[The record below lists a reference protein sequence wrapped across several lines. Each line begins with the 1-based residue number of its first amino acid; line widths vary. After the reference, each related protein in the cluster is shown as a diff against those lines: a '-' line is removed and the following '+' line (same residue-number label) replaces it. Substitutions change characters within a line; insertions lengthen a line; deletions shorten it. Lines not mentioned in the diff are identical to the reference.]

1 MAQGSIVSKK
11 SKTVSENNQKE
22 KGGQAVEVKKYF
34 GLPALLV
41 SALIVIVLGA
51 TYTGSL
57 STDLAGAFAL
67 MFALGVVF
75 NEIGNRIPI
84 WNTYIGGGIVLAFL
98 GTAILVFYNV
108 LPTEYVELINWAN
121 SEVNFLTFFIV
132 MLITGSVL
140 GLDRKLLLKSMA
152 GYIPAILGGV
162 VGAGL
167 LGIGTGLIF
176 GVSPAD
182 TMIRYVLPVMG
193 GGNGAG
199 AVPLSEVYET
209 VTGNPAG
216 EYYAFAIAILTIAN
230 IFAIIIA
237 GLLNGLGRKRTSLTG
252 DRKTLMR
259 NASEIVTTNEKA
271 EVTMKDYG
279 GAMFLALT
287 FYALGRLFSQV
298 ILPEIFGVAIHTFAY
313 MIIFVAAANAFGV
326 IPTYVRR
333 ASQKL
338 QTFFTKNMILIIMVG
353 VGAGTDLGELMAAIT
368 IPNVVMA
375 LMIVVGGVLGSAL
388 LGYLVGFYP
397 IDSAVTAGLCMANR
411 GGSGDLAVLGAADRM
426 DLISYAQLSSRLGG
440 GIVLIIGSLIFGAL
454 L

>member
-1 MAQGSIVSKK
+1 MAQESALAKESSKESHK
-11 SKTVSENNQKE
+11 KE
-22 KGGQAVEVKKYF
+22 KGGQAVGVKKYF

-41 SALIVIVLGA
+41 SALIAIVLGA
-51 TYTGSL
+51 TFTGSL

-67 MFALGVVF
+67 MFAIGVVF
-75 NEIGNRIPI
+75 NEIGNRIPF

-98 GTAILVFYNV
+98 GTAVLVYYNV
-108 LPTEYVELINWAN
+108 LPAEYVELINWAN
-121 SEVNFLTFFIV
+121 DDVDFLTFFIV

-140 GLDRKLLLKSMA
+140 GLERSLLIKSMA

-162 VGAGL
+162 AGAGV
-167 LGIGTGLIF
+167 LGILTGLIF

-182 TMIRYVLPVMG
+182 TMINYVLPVMG

-199 AVPLSEVYET
+199 AVPLSQIYET
-209 VTGNPAG
+209 VTGNPAA
-216 EYYAFAIAILTIAN
+216 EYFAFAIAILTIAN
-230 IFAIIIA
+230 IFAIIAA
-237 GLLNGLGRKRTSLTG
+237 GLLNGLGKKRTNLTG
-252 DRKTLMR
+252 DNKTLMR
-259 NASEIVTTNEKA
+259 NASEMATTEEKA

-287 FYALGRLFSQV
+287 FYALGRLFSEV
-298 ILPEIFGVAIHTFAY
+298 LLPEIFGVAIHTFAY

-326 IPTYVRR
+326 IPTYVRK

-353 VGAGTDLGELMAAIT
+353 VGASTDLGELMAAIT
-368 IPNVVMA
+368 LPNVVMA
-375 LMIVVGGVLGSAL
+375 MMIVAGAVVGSAL
-388 LGYLVGFYP
+388 IGYFVGFYP

-440 GIVLIIGSLIFGAL
+440 GMVLIIGSLLFGAL

>member
-1 MAQGSIVSKK
+1 MAQESTLASESSKESHK
-11 SKTVSENNQKE
+11 KE
-22 KGGQAVEVKKYF
+22 KGGQAVGVKKYF

-41 SALIVIVLGA
+41 SALIAIVLGA
-51 TYTGSL
+51 TFTGSL

-67 MFALGVVF
+67 MFAIGVVF
-75 NEIGNRIPI
+75 NEIGNRIPF

-98 GTAILVFYNV
+98 GTAVLVYYNV
-108 LPTEYVELINWAN
+108 LPAEYVELINWAN
-121 SEVNFLTFFIV
+121 DDVDFLTFFIV

-140 GLDRKLLLKSMA
+140 GLERSLLIKSMA
-152 GYIPAILGGV
+152 GYLPAILGGV
-162 VGAGL
+162 AGAGV
-167 LGIGTGLIF
+167 LGILTGLIF

-199 AVPLSEVYET
+199 AVPLSQIYET
-209 VTGNPAG
+209 VTGNPAA

-230 IFAIIIA
+230 IFAIIAA
-237 GLLNGLGRKRTSLTG
+237 GLLNSLGKKRTNLTG
-252 DRKTLMR
+252 DNKTLMR
-259 NASEIVTTNEKA
+259 NASEMATTEEKA

-287 FYALGRLFSQV
+287 FYALGRLFSEV
-298 ILPEIFGVAIHTFAY
+298 LLPEIFGVAIHTFAY

-326 IPTYVRR
+326 IPTYVRK

-353 VGAGTDLGELMAAIT
+353 VGASTDLGELMAAIT
-368 IPNVVMA
+368 LPNLVMA
-375 LMIVVGGVLGSAL
+375 MMIVAGGVVGSAL
-388 LGYLVGFYP
+388 IGYFVGFYP
-397 IDSAVTAGLCMANR
+397 IDSAVTAGLCMSNR

-440 GIVLIIGSLIFGAL
+440 GLVLIIGSLLFGAL